1 MPKIAVVQ
9 DILSANDE
17 IARENRRRFDQ
28 AGVFVLNLMSAP
40 GAGKTSLVLR
50 TIAALQP
57 ELRLGVVEGDVASQV
72 DAERVAE
79 TGVPVVQ
86 INTGGGCHL
95 EAHAL
100 RAALE
105 KIPLENLD
113 LLLIENVGNLICPAA
128 FPLGEHLQV
137 VIASLPEG
145 DDKPLKYPAL
155 FAQADAVVINKIDLA
170 PYMDFDR
177 EAFRRR
183 VEGLNPRV
191 TFFEISCRTG
201 EGLAAWADWLR
212 RRRAEQRESARR
224 IGGC

>member
-17 IARENRRRFDQ
+17 IARENRIRFDR
-28 AGVFVLNLMSAP
+28 AGVLVLNLMSAP

-50 TIAALQP
+50 TIAALRQ
-57 ELRLGVVEGDVASQV
+57 ELRLAVVEGDVASQV

-79 TGVPVVQ
+79 AGIPVVQ

-95 EAHAL
+95 DANML

-105 KIPLENLD
+105 AIPLEALD
-113 LLLIENVGNLICPAA
+113 LLLVENVGNLICPAA
-128 FPLGEHLQV
+128 FRLGEHIQV
-137 VIASLPEG
+137 AIASLPEG

-155 FAQADAVVINKIDLA
+155 FAQADAVVVNKIDLS

-183 VEGLNPRV
+183 VEGLNPDV
-191 TFFEISCRTG
+191 AFFEVSCRTG
-201 EGLAAWADWLR
+201 EGIPTWADWIR
-212 RRRAEQRESARR
+212 RRQEEIR
-224 IGGC
+224 GCR

>member
-17 IARENRRRFDQ
+17 IARENRERFDR
-28 AGVFVLNLMSAP
+28 AGVLVLNLMSAP

-50 TIAALQP
+50 TIAALRP
-57 ELRLGVVEGDVASQV
+57 GLRLGVVEGDVASQV

-79 TGVPVVQ
+79 AGVPVVQ

-95 EAHAL
+95 DANML

-105 KIPLENLD
+105 NLPLEELD
-113 LLLIENVGNLICPAA
+113 ILLVENVGNLICPAA
-128 FPLGEHLQV
+128 FRLGEHLQV
-137 VIASLPEG
+137 AVASLPEG

-170 PYMDFDR
+170 PYLDFDR

-183 VEGLNPRV
+183 VEGLNPDV
-191 TFFEISCRTG
+191 ALFEVSCRTG
-201 EGLAAWADWLR
+201 EGIPAWADWLR
-212 RRRAEQRESARR
+212 RKRAERR
-224 IGGC
+224 G

>member
-9 DILSANDE
+9 DILSANDG
-17 IARENRRRFDQ
+17 IAQENRKRFDR
-28 AGVFVLNLMSAP
+28 AGVLVLNLMSAP

-50 TIAALQP
+50 TIAALRP

-79 TGVPVVQ
+79 AGVPVVQ

-95 EAHAL
+95 DANML

-105 KIPLENLD
+105 EIPLEKLD
-113 LLLIENVGNLICPAA
+113 LLLVENVGNLICPAA
-128 FPLGEHLQV
+128 FRLGEHFQV
-137 VIASLPEG
+137 AVASLPEG

-155 FAQADAVVINKIDLA
+155 FTQADAIVVNKIDLA
-170 PYMDFDR
+170 PYLDFDR

-183 VEGLNPRV
+183 VEGLNPNV
-191 TFFEISCRTG
+191 AFFEVSCRTG
-201 EGLAAWADWLR
+201 EGIPAWADWLR
-212 RRRAEQRESARR
+212 RKREEVRGNR
-224 IGGC
+224 

>member
-17 IARENRRRFDQ
+17 IARENRKRFDR
-28 AGVFVLNLMSAP
+28 AGVLVLNLMSAP

-50 TIAALQP
+50 TIAALRP

-79 TGVPVVQ
+79 AGVPVVQ

-95 EAHAL
+95 DANML

-105 KIPLENLD
+105 EIPLEKLD
-113 LLLIENVGNLICPAA
+113 LLLVENVGNLICPAA
-128 FPLGEHLQV
+128 FRLGEHLQV
-137 VIASLPEG
+137 AVASLPEG

-155 FAQADAVVINKIDLA
+155 FAQADAIVVNKIDLA
-170 PYMDFDR
+170 PYLDFDR
-177 EAFRRR
+177 EVFRRR
-183 VEGLNPRV
+183 VEGLNPNAA
-191 TFFEISCRTG
+191 FFEVSCRTG
-201 EGLAAWADWLR
+201 EGIPAWADWLR
-212 RRRAEQRESARR
+212 RKREEVRGNR
-224 IGGC
+224 

>member
-17 IARENRRRFDQ
+17 IARENRLRFDR
-28 AGVFVLNLMSAP
+28 AGVLVLNLMSAP
-40 GAGKTSLVLR
+40 GAGKTSLVLC
-50 TIAALQP
+50 TIAALRP
-57 ELRLGVVEGDVASQV
+57 GLRLGVVEGDVASQV

-79 TGVPVVQ
+79 AGVPVVQ

-95 EAHAL
+95 DANML

-105 KIPLENLD
+105 EIPLEELD
-113 LLLIENVGNLICPAA
+113 LLLVENVGNLICPAA
-128 FPLGEHLQV
+128 FRLGEHLQV

-145 DDKPLKYPAL
+145 DDKPLKYPVL
-155 FAQADAVVINKIDLA
+155 FAQADAVVVNKIDLS

-183 VEGLNPRV
+183 VEGLNPDAA
-191 TFFEISCRTG
+191 FFEVSCRTG
-201 EGLAAWADWLR
+201 EGIPAWADWLR
-212 RRRAEQRESARR
+212 QKREQVRGSR
-224 IGGC
+224 

>member
-9 DILSANDE
+9 DILSANDG
-17 IARENRRRFDQ
+17 IAQENRKRFDR
-28 AGVFVLNLMSAP
+28 AGVLVLNLMSAP

-50 TIAALQP
+50 TIAALRP

-79 TGVPVVQ
+79 AGVPVVQ

-95 EAHAL
+95 DANML

-105 KIPLENLD
+105 EIPLEKLD
-113 LLLIENVGNLICPAA
+113 LLLVENVGNLICPAA
-128 FPLGEHLQV
+128 FRLGEHLQV
-137 VIASLPEG
+137 AVASLPEG

-155 FAQADAVVINKIDLA
+155 FAQADAIVVNKIDLA
-170 PYMDFDR
+170 PYLDFDR

-183 VEGLNPRV
+183 VEGLNPNV
-191 TFFEISCRTG
+191 AFFEVSCRTG
-201 EGLAAWADWLR
+201 EGIPAWADWLR
-212 RRRAEQRESARR
+212 RKREEVRGNR
-224 IGGC
+224 

>member
-17 IARENRRRFDQ
+17 IARENRKRFDR
-28 AGVFVLNLMSAP
+28 AGVLVLNLMSAP

-50 TIAALQP
+50 TIAALRP

-79 TGVPVVQ
+79 AGVPVVQ

-95 EAHAL
+95 DANML

-105 KIPLENLD
+105 EIPLEELD
-113 LLLIENVGNLICPAA
+113 LLLVENVGNLICPAA
-128 FPLGEHLQV
+128 FRLGEHLQV
-137 VIASLPEG
+137 AVASLPEG

-155 FAQADAVVINKIDLA
+155 FAQADAIVVNKIDLA
-170 PYMDFDR
+170 PYLDFDR
-177 EAFRRR
+177 EVFRRR
-183 VEGLNPRV
+183 VEGLNPNAA
-191 TFFEISCRTG
+191 FFEVSCRTG
-201 EGLAAWADWLR
+201 EGIPAWADWLR
-212 RRRAEQRESARR
+212 RKREEVRGNR
-224 IGGC
+224 